1 MTVGT
6 AERKYQ
12 YTIGRKDNLLMT
24 AMELYVIVRE
34 NLGIGVAGLVVIMSL
49 IEFSK
54 IKINPWS
61 FIGNIFNKE
70 LRSQIDSQ
78 GDQINALS
86 EKVSNIQTEVNENA
100 AMSSRY
106 RILRFDDEIRHGTLH
121 TKEHYDQIMVDI
133 DIYEAFCKRNP
144 DFRNNLA
151 HKAISN
157 IKRAYDVH
165 NDDNSFL

>member
-1 MTVGT
+1 
-6 AERKYQ
+6 
-12 YTIGRKDNLLMT
+12 MT

-157 IKRAYDVH
+157 IKRVYDVH

>member
-1 MTVGT
+1 
-6 AERKYQ
+6 
-12 YTIGRKDNLLMT
+12 MT

-34 NLGIGVAGLVVIMSL
+34 NLGVGVAGLVVIMSL

-61 FIGNIFNKE
+61 FIGNMFNKE

-78 GDQINALS
+78 GDQINTLS

-157 IKRAYDVH
+157 IKKMYDVH